1 MVPAS
6 FHDFFGGCASVA
18 GALIGLLFV
27 ALSVSQEKLTGG
39 DARTEH
45 QVRAAAA
52 FSALVN
58 TLVIALV
65 GLLPEA
71 SLGDAAIILA
81 GAGLATTAGLIVVLY
96 RENRGH
102 VGRGDVRML
111 AILLVLYALQLANAG
126 QLDGGPRDVAGISR
140 QGGLAILFFLFGIA
154 RSWQL
159 VGARNVSLASTV
171 TAVIQRPPSQGRP
184 PGSPGLPARDDGEE
198 EGQVARLAGYLAWLG
213 GRRSGGPSWPGAANT
228 WSRISRIVSS
238 RTCRAPAI
246 CRRAAS

>member
-6 FHDFFGGCASVA
+6 FHDFFNGCASVA

-27 ALSVSQEKLTGG
+27 ALSVGQEKLTGA

-65 GLLPEA
+65 GLLPLA
-71 SLGDAAIILA
+71 SLSEAGIILA
-81 GAGLATTAGLIVVLY
+81 AAGLATTIGLVVVLY
-96 RENRGH
+96 REHQGR
-102 VGRGDVRML
+102 VGPGDVRML
-111 AILLVLYALQLANAG
+111 ALLVILYGLQLANSVA
-126 QLDGGPRDVAGISR
+126 LDGAPRDVGGISR

-171 TAVIQRPPSQGRP
+171 TAVIQRPGSQDR
-184 PGSPGLPARDDGEE
+184 
-198 EGQVARLAGYLAWLG
+198 AG
-213 GRRSGGPSWPGAANT
+213 GAAT
-228 WSRISRIVSS
+228 VDDAD
-238 RTCRAPAI
+238 RTGGGSHPC
-246 CRRAAS
+246 SH

>member
-6 FHDFFGGCASVA
+6 FHDFFSGCASVA

-27 ALSVSQEKLTGG
+27 ALSVSQERLTGD
-39 DARTEH
+39 DASTEH

-65 GLLPEA
+65 ALLPLA
-71 SLGDAAIILA
+71 NLGDAAVLLA
-81 GAGLATTAGLIVVLY
+81 AAGLATTCGLIVVLW
-96 RENRGH
+96 REHQQR

-111 AILLVLYALQLANAG
+111 AILLILYGLQLANAV
-126 QLDGGPRDVAGISR
+126 QLNGGSRDVSGISR
-140 QGGLAILFFLFGIA
+140 QGGLAILFFVFGIA

-171 TAVIQRPPSQGRP
+171 TAVIQRPAGNQ
-184 PGSPGLPARDDGEE
+184 EE
-198 EGQVARLAGYLAWLG
+198 EGR
-213 GRRSGGPSWPGAANT
+213 PGE
-228 WSRISRIVSS
+228 
-238 RTCRAPAI
+238 PA
-246 CRRAAS
+246 

>member
-6 FHDFFGGCASVA
+6 FHDFFNGCASVA

-27 ALSVSQEKLTGG
+27 ALSVSQEKLTGA

-65 GLLPEA
+65 GLLPDA
-71 SLGDAAIILA
+71 SLSEAAIILA
-81 GAGLATTAGLIVVLY
+81 VAGLATTAGLIITLY
-96 RENRGH
+96 REHQHRP
-102 VGRGDVRML
+102 GRGDVRML
-111 AILLVLYALQLANAG
+111 AILLVLYALQLANAV
-126 QLDGGPRDVAGISR
+126 QLNGPARDLSGISR
-140 QGGLAILFFLFGIA
+140 QGGLAIVFFVFGIA

-171 TAVIQRPPSQGRP
+171 TAVIQRPAARSDPEGEGE
-184 PGSPGLPARDDGEE
+184 PGER
-198 EGQVARLAGYLAWLG
+198 
-213 GRRSGGPSWPGAANT
+213 
-228 WSRISRIVSS
+228 
-238 RTCRAPAI
+238 
-246 CRRAAS
+246 